1 MKIRRIHDWDVAYRD
16 AVRIQQELKDR
27 LILSDG
33 YIPSRIRTVAGVDLS
48 YSKKDDL
55 FFAAAILFDYSTME
69 VLETSHIVAKVAFPY
84 IPGLLSFRE
93 GPAIL
98 SCFQKLERVPDV
110 IIFDGQGIAH
120 PRGFGLASHMGLLL
134 DRPSIGCAKTR
145 LIGVHGNVG
154 QERGDYAHL
163 IVDDQIVGAVLRTKK
178 KVKPVFVSPGHRT
191 GVKGAV
197 EIVLACTRG
206 YRLPE
211 PTRIAHLLVNRLR
224 REHSPAE

>member
-1 MKIRRIHDWDVAYRD
+1 MKIRRIHDWDVTYQD
-16 AVRIQQELKDR
+16 AVRIQKELKDR

-33 YIPSRIRTVAGVDLS
+33 HVPRRIRTVAGVDLS

-55 FFAAAILFDYSTME
+55 FFAAAVLFEYSTLE
-69 VLETSHIVAKVAFPY
+69 VLETSHIVMKASFPY

-98 SCFQKLERVPDV
+98 SCFQKLERTPDV
-110 IIFDGQGIAH
+110 IIFDGQGVAH

-145 LIGVHGNVG
+145 LIGIHDDVG
-154 QERGDYAHL
+154 RERGSFSPL
-163 IVDDQIVGAVLRTKK
+163 IVEDRIAGAVLRTRE
-178 KVKPVFVSPGHRT
+178 KVKPVFVSPGHKM
-191 GVKGAV
+191 GLEGAV
-197 EIVLACTRG
+197 EIVLACARG

-211 PTRIAHLLVNRLR
+211 PTRVAHLLVNRLR
-224 REHSPAE
+224 QELSPAE